1 MEKGISYLNRTFDDY
16 KNALKDFSRKYYPDM
31 ATDYSDASIGSWLI
45 DINADVADNLSYHI
59 DRVYQ
64 ETNIDSAQEPNSV
77 MNIARNNGV
86 KVPGPKGAMAEVRF
100 TCQVPVDGDT
110 YAKEYLPII
119 KRGTM
124 VNSSSQIFEVMYDV
138 NFAEQYDEF
147 MRSDRTIEP
156 VLDANGN
163 VTKYNITKLAVVTA
177 GETRVYK
184 KAIKTTDIKPFM
196 EIVIPVEGVMN
207 VESIIMKDGDAL
219 TSYPTYGQ
227 FYSYDE
233 ILKDSDGEPCEGLVR
248 FFEVDSLAEQFRW
261 GESLNDNNCPV
272 IHAYGY
278 FVKQNGNDPG
288 TVYPT
293 CQVTRGEWKPVKHK
307 FITEYTDNGYLKVIF
322 GAGLKSAEYP
332 DINNMTDFSKFL
344 ITRTIRNNSL
354 GELPKAGTTIF
365 ILYRAGGGSAS
376 NVAQGA
382 ISSISKL
389 MTNFPMGAKASEA
402 TKAAVRNSITVV
414 NTTPSVSGKD
424 MPTVQEMKYLIK
436 YNKGAQN
443 RCVTVKDYIDRVLM
457 MPPKY
462 GTPFRV
468 GAAED
473 NNKILLY
480 LLGIDYQKKLD
491 SALPALLAENIQN
504 YLTEYRM
511 INDFV
516 EIKPGRIINLSV
528 EIEVHVDKNYN
539 MSDVVSLIINKT
551 QEYFDINK
559 RNMGDDLYV
568 GDLKKEISKIDG
580 VANLIDLRVYNET
593 CDGYSSTQTSQELY
607 VGGDCNRAQEEKV
620 PGRYRL
626 DLEASDGIIY
636 SDGDTMLEIKYPE
649 RDIRVYPKETK

>member
-31 ATDYSDASIGSWLI
+31 ATEYGDASVGSWLI

-64 ETNIDSAQEPNSV
+64 ETNIDSAQEPSSV

-100 TCQVPVDGDT
+100 TCQVPVAGDT

-124 VNSSSQIFEVMYDV
+124 VNSSSQMFEVMYDI
-138 NFAEQYDEF
+138 NFSEQYDEF

-163 VTKYNITKLAVVTA
+163 ITKYNITKLAVVTA
-177 GETRVYK
+177 GETRIFK
-184 KAIKTTDIKPFM
+184 KSIKSSDIRPFM
-196 EIVIPVEGVMN
+196 EIIIPVEGVMN
-207 VESIIMKDGDAL
+207 VESILMKDGDTL
-219 TSYPTYGQ
+219 TSYPSYGE
-227 FYSYDE
+227 FYSPKE
-233 ILKDSDGEPCEGLVR
+233 IVNEASEEKNCPGLIR
-248 FFEVDSLAEQFRW
+248 FFEVDSLAEQLRW
-261 GESLNDNNCPV
+261 GETLNEENCPV

-278 FVKQNGNDPG
+278 FNSSNN

-293 CQVTRGEWKPVKHK
+293 CQVTKGEWKPVTHK

-322 GAGLKSAEYP
+322 GAGVKSAQYP
-332 DINNMTDFSKFL
+332 NIDNMSSLSKHL

-354 GELPKAGTTIF
+354 GELPNPGTTIF
-365 ILYRAGGGSAS
+365 ILYRVGGGSAS

-389 MTNFPMGAKASEA
+389 LTNFPMGAKANEA
-402 TKAAVRNSITVV
+402 TKAAVRNSIRVI

-443 RCVTVKDYIDRVLM
+443 RCVTTKDYIDRVLM

-468 GAAED
+468 GCAED
-473 NNKILLY
+473 NNKIMLY
-480 LLGIDYQKKLD
+480 LLGIDYQQKLD
-491 SALPALLAENIQN
+491 AALPSLLTENIQN

-528 EIEVHVDKNYN
+528 EVDVHVDKNYN
-539 MSDVVSLIINKT
+539 MSDVVSLIIAKVRD
-551 QEYFDINK
+551 YFDINK

-593 CDGYSSTQTSQELY
+593 CDGYSSTQTNQELY
-607 VGGDCNRAQEEKV
+607 MAGDCNRQQEEKV
-620 PGRYRL
+620 PGRYRI

-636 SDGDTMLEIKYPE
+636 SDGDTMLEIKWPE
-649 RDIRVYPKETK
+649 KDIRVFPKEAK

>member
-1 MEKGISYLNRTFDDY
+1 
-16 KNALKDFSRKYYPDM
+16 
-31 ATDYSDASIGSWLI
+31 
-45 DINADVADNLSYHI
+45 
-59 DRVYQ
+59 
-64 ETNIDSAQEPNSV
+64 
-77 MNIARNNGV
+77 
-86 KVPGPKGAMAEVRF
+86 
-100 TCQVPVDGDT
+100 
-110 YAKEYLPII
+110 
-119 KRGTM
+119 
-124 VNSSSQIFEVMYDV
+124 
-138 NFAEQYDEF
+138 

-163 VTKYNITKLAVVTA
+163 ITKYNISKLAVVTA
-177 GETRVYK
+177 GETRIFK
-184 KAIKTTDIKPFM
+184 KAIKSSDIRPFM
-196 EIVIPVEGVMN
+196 EIIIPVEGVMN
-207 VESIIMKDGDAL
+207 VESVLMKDGDTL
-219 TSYPTYGQ
+219 TSYPSYGE

-233 ILKDSDGEPCEGLVR
+233 IVHKECPSELVR
-248 FFEVDSLAEQFRW
+248 FFEVDSLAEQLRW
-261 GESLNDNNCPV
+261 GETLNGNNCPI

-278 FVKQNGNDPG
+278 FNSNDK

-293 CQVTRGEWKPVKHK
+293 CQVTKGEWKPVSHK

-322 GAGLKSAEYP
+322 GAGVKSAQYP
-332 DINNMTDFSKFL
+332 QIDDMSPLSKHL

-354 GELPKAGTTIF
+354 GELPNPGTTIF

-389 MTNFPMGAKASEA
+389 LTNFPMGAKASEA
-402 TKAAVRNSITVV
+402 TKSAVRNSINVV

-424 MPTVQEMKYLIK
+424 MPTIQEMKYLIK

-443 RCVTVKDYIDRVLM
+443 RCVTTKDYIDRVLM

-468 GAAED
+468 GCAED
-473 NNKILLY
+473 NNKIMLY

-491 SALPALLAENIQN
+491 AALPSLLVENIQN

-528 EIEVHVDKNYN
+528 EVDVHVDKNYN
-539 MSDVVSLIINKT
+539 MSDVVSLIIGKVRD
-551 QEYFDINK
+551 YFDINK
-559 RNMGDDLYV
+559 RNMGDDLYT
-568 GDLKKEISKIDG
+568 GDLKKEISKLDG

-593 CDGYSSTQTSQELY
+593 SDGYSSTQTNQELY
-607 VGGDCNRAQEEKV
+607 VAGDCNRQQDEKV
-620 PGRYRL
+620 PGRYRI

-636 SDGDTMLEIKYPE
+636 SDGDTMLEIKHAE
-649 RDIRVYPKETK
+649 KDIRVFPKIAK

>member
-16 KNALKDFSRKYYPDM
+16 RNALKDFSRKYYPDM
-31 ATDYSDASIGSWLI
+31 ATDYSDASVGSWLI

-64 ETNIDSAQEPNSV
+64 ETNIDSAQEPTSV

-100 TCQVPVDGDT
+100 TCQVPVDGQS
-110 YAKEYLPII
+110 YAKQYLPII

-124 VNSSSQIFEVMYDV
+124 VNSSSQAFEVMYDV
-138 NFAEQYDEF
+138 NFSEQYDEF

-163 VTKYNITKLAVVTA
+163 ITKYNISKLAVVTA
-177 GETRVYK
+177 GESRVYK
-184 KAIKTTDIKPFM
+184 KAIKSTDIKPFM
-196 EIVIPVEGVMN
+196 EIVIPVEGVRN
-207 VESIIMKDGDAL
+207 VESVIMKDGDAL
-219 TSYPTYGQ
+219 TSYPSYGE
-227 FYSYDE
+227 FYSPSEEVHHGDE
-233 ILKDSDGEPCEGLVR
+233 VCPGLVR
-248 FFEVDSLAEQFRW
+248 FFEVNNLAEQFRW
-261 GESLNDNNCPV
+261 GETLNLNNCPE

-278 FVKQNGNDPG
+278 FNSSTN

-293 CQVTRGEWKPVKHK
+293 CQVTRGEWKPVRHK

-322 GAGLKSAEYP
+322 GAG
-332 DINNMTDFSKFL
+332 MDFSETSDIEGMSSLSKYL

-354 GELPKAGTTIF
+354 GLLPNPGTTIF
-365 ILYRAGGGSAS
+365 ILYRSGGGSAS

-382 ISSISKL
+382 ISTISRL
-389 MTNFPMGAKASEA
+389 LADFPLGADSSEA
-402 TKAAVRNSITVV
+402 TKSAVKNSLKVV

-424 MPTVQEMKYLIK
+424 MPTVQEMKYIIK
-436 YNKGAQN
+436 YDKGAQD
-443 RCVTVKDYIDRVLM
+443 RCVTTKDYIDRVLM

-468 GAAED
+468 GCSED
-473 NNKILLY
+473 NNKIMLY
-480 LLGIDYQKKLD
+480 LLGIDYRKKLD
-491 SALPALLAENIQN
+491 CALPSLLAENIQN
-504 YLTEYRM
+504 YLSEYRM

-516 EIKPGRIINLSV
+516 EIKPGRIINLSI
-528 EIEVHVDKNYN
+528 EIDVHIDKNYN
-539 MSDVVSLIINKT
+539 MNDVVSLIISKT
-551 QEYFDINK
+551 QDYFDINK

-568 GDLKKEISKIDG
+568 GDLKKEISKLDG

-593 CDGYSSTQTSQELY
+593 CAGYSSTQTSQELY
-607 VGGDCNRAQEEKV
+607 ESSDCNRPQEEKV
-620 PGRYRL
+620 PGRFRI

-649 RDIRVYPKETK
+649 KDIRVFPKFTV

>member
-1 MEKGISYLNRTFDDY
+1 MEKGISYLNRNFDDY
-16 KNALKDFSRKYYPDM
+16 RNALKDYSRKYYPDM
-31 ATDYSDASIGSWLI
+31 ATDYSDASVGSWLI

-64 ETNIDSAQEPNSV
+64 ETNIDSAQEPSSV

-100 TCQVPVDGDT
+100 TCQVPVNGDT
-110 YAKEYLPII
+110 YAKEYLPVI

-124 VNSSSQIFEVMYDV
+124 VNSSRQIFEVMYDV
-138 NFAEQYDEF
+138 NFSEQYDEF

-163 VTKYNITKLAVVTA
+163 ITKYNISKLAIVTA

-184 KAIKTTDIKPFM
+184 KAIKSTDVKPFM
-196 EIVIPVEGVMN
+196 EIVLPIEGVMN
-207 VESIIMKDGDAL
+207 IESILMKDGDAL
-219 TSYPTYGQ
+219 TTYPSYGE
-227 FYSYDE
+227 FYSYNEVVSEGSEDE
-233 ILKDSDGEPCEGLVR
+233 NSCPGLIR
-248 FFEVDSLAEQFRW
+248 FFEVESLAEQFRW
-261 GESLNDNNCPV
+261 GESLKDNRPIV
-272 IHAYGY
+272 HAYGY
-278 FVKQNGNDPG
+278 YNSKDDKI
-288 TVYPT
+288 YPT

-322 GAGLKSAEYP
+322 GAGTKSPEYP
-332 DINNMTDFSKFL
+332 EIEEMSPLSKYL

-354 GELPKAGTTIF
+354 GEMPKPGTTLF
-365 ILYRAGGGSAS
+365 ILYRSGGGSAS

-382 ISSISKL
+382 ISSISRL
-389 MTNFPMGAKASEA
+389 LTTFPLGSQSSEA
-402 TKAAVRNSITVV
+402 TKAAVRNSIKVV

-443 RCVTVKDYIDRVLM
+443 RCVTTKDYIDRVLN

-468 GAAED
+468 GCAED
-473 NNKILLY
+473 NNKIMLY

-491 SALPALLAENIQN
+491 AALPSLLAENIQN

-528 EIEVHVDKNYN
+528 EVEVHVDKNYN
-539 MSDVVSLIINKT
+539 MSDVVSLIINKV
-551 QEYFDINK
+551 QDYFDITK

-568 GDLKKEISKIDG
+568 GDLKKEISKLDG

-593 CDGYSSTQTSQELY
+593 CAGYSSTQTSQELY
-607 VGGDCNRAQEEKV
+607 SAGDCDRAQEEIV
-620 PGRYRL
+620 PGRFRI

-649 RDIRVYPKETK
+649 RDIRVFPKEAK

>member
-31 ATDYSDASIGSWLI
+31 ATEYGDASIGSWLI

-64 ETNIDSAQEPNSV
+64 ETNIDSAQEPSSV

-110 YAKEYLPII
+110 YAKEYLPVI

-124 VNSSSQIFEVMYDV
+124 VNSSSQMFEVMYDV
-138 NFAEQYDEF
+138 NFSEQYDEF

-163 VTKYNITKLAVVTA
+163 ITKYNISKLAVVTA
-177 GETRVYK
+177 GETRIFK
-184 KAIKTTDIKPFM
+184 KAIKSSDIRPFM
-196 EIVIPVEGVMN
+196 EIIIPVEGVMN
-207 VESIIMKDGDAL
+207 VESVLMKDGDTL
-219 TSYPTYGQ
+219 TSYPSYGE

-233 ILKDSDGEPCEGLVR
+233 IVHKECPSELVR
-248 FFEVDSLAEQFRW
+248 FFEVDSLAEQLRW
-261 GESLNDNNCPV
+261 GETLNDNNCPI

-278 FVKQNGNDPG
+278 FNSNDK

-293 CQVTRGEWKPVKHK
+293 CQVTKGEWKPVSHK

-322 GAGLKSAEYP
+322 GAGVKSAQYP
-332 DINNMTDFSKFL
+332 QIDDMSSLSKHL

-354 GELPKAGTTIF
+354 GELPNPGTTIF

-389 MTNFPMGAKASEA
+389 LTNFPMGAKASEA
-402 TKAAVRNSITVV
+402 TKSAVRNSINVV

-424 MPTVQEMKYLIK
+424 MPTIQEMKYLIK

-443 RCVTVKDYIDRVLM
+443 RCVTTKDYIDRVLM

-468 GAAED
+468 GCAED
-473 NNKILLY
+473 NNKIMLY

-491 SALPALLAENIQN
+491 AALPSLLVENIQN

-528 EIEVHVDKNYN
+528 EVDVHVDKNYN
-539 MSDVVSLIINKT
+539 MSDVVSLIIGKVRD
-551 QEYFDINK
+551 YFDINK
-559 RNMGDDLYV
+559 RNMGDDLYT
-568 GDLKKEISKIDG
+568 GDLKKEISKLDG

-593 CDGYSSTQTSQELY
+593 SDGYSSTQTNQELY
-607 VGGDCNRAQEEKV
+607 IAGDCNRQQDEKV
-620 PGRYRL
+620 PGRYRI

-649 RDIRVYPKETK
+649 KDIRVFPKEAK

>member
-16 KNALKDFSRKYYPDM
+16 KKALKDFSRKYYPDM
-31 ATDYSDASIGSWLI
+31 ATDYSDASVGSWLI

-86 KVPGPKGAMAEVRF
+86 KIPGPKGAMAEVRF
-100 TCQVPVDGDT
+100 TCQVPVEGDT
-110 YAKEYLPII
+110 YAKGYLPVI

-124 VNSSSQIFEVMYDV
+124 VNSSSQVFEVMYDV
-138 NFAEQYDEF
+138 NFAEQYDDF
-147 MRSDRTIEP
+147 LRSDRTIEP
-156 VLDANGN
+156 VLDSNGN
-163 VTKYNITKLAVVTA
+163 ITKYNISKLAVVTA

-184 KAIKTTDIKPFM
+184 KVIKANDIKPFM

-207 VESIIMKDGDAL
+207 VESILMKDGDAL
-219 TSYPTYGQ
+219 TTYPSYGE
-227 FYSYDE
+227 FYSYE
-233 ILKDSDGEPCEGLVR
+233 EQVTKDTEECKGLVR
-248 FFEVDSLAEQFRW
+248 FFEVDSLAQQFRW
-261 GESLNDNNCPV
+261 GESLNENNCPI
-272 IHAYGY
+272 IHTYGY
-278 FVKQNGNDPG
+278 YNAYENK
-288 TVYPT
+288 TYPT
-293 CQVTRGEWKPVKHK
+293 CQVTRGEWKPVVHK
-307 FITEYTDNGYLKVIF
+307 FITEFTDNGYLKVIF
-322 GAGLKSAEYP
+322 GAGLNGAEYP
-332 DINNMTDFSKFL
+332 DITDMTSFSKFL

-354 GELPKAGTTIF
+354 GEMPKAGTTLF
-365 ILYRAGGGSAS
+365 ILYRVGGGSAS

-382 ISSISKL
+382 ISSISRL
-389 MTNFPMGAKASEA
+389 LADFPLGAQENATEA
-402 TKAAVRNSITVV
+402 TKSAVRSSISVV

-424 MPTVQEMKYLIK
+424 MPTVQEMKYMVK
-436 YNKGAQN
+436 YNKGAQE
-443 RCVTVKDYIDRVLM
+443 RCVTTKDYIDRVLM

-473 NNKILLY
+473 NNKMMLY

-491 SALPALLAENIQN
+491 AALPSLLAENIQN

-528 EIEVHVDKNYN
+528 EVEVHVDKNYN
-539 MSDVVSLIINKT
+539 MSDVVSLIINKVT
-551 QEYFDINK
+551 DYFDINK

-593 CDGYSSTQTSQELY
+593 GAGYSSTQTSQEIY
-607 VGGDCNRAQEEKV
+607 TGSDCDKGEEARV

-649 RDIRVYPKETK
+649 KDIRVYPKETK

>member
-31 ATDYSDASIGSWLI
+31 ATEYGDASIGSWLI

-64 ETNIDSAQEPNSV
+64 ETNIDSAQEPSSV

-110 YAKEYLPII
+110 YAKEYLPVI

-124 VNSSSQIFEVMYDV
+124 VNSSSQMFEVMYDV
-138 NFAEQYDEF
+138 NFSEQYDEF

-163 VTKYNITKLAVVTA
+163 ITKYNISKLAVVTA
-177 GETRVYK
+177 GETRIFK
-184 KAIKTTDIKPFM
+184 KAIKSSDIRPFM

-207 VESIIMKDGDAL
+207 VESVLMKDGDTL
-219 TSYPTYGQ
+219 TSYPSYGE

-233 ILKDSDGEPCEGLVR
+233 IVHKECPSELVR
-248 FFEVDSLAEQFRW
+248 FFEVDSLAEQLRW
-261 GESLNDNNCPV
+261 GETLNENNCPI

-278 FVKQNGNDPG
+278 FNSNNN

-293 CQVTRGEWKPVKHK
+293 CQVTKGEWKPVSHK

-322 GAGLKSAEYP
+322 GAGVKSAQYP
-332 DINNMTDFSKFL
+332 QIDAMSSLSKHL

-354 GELPKAGTTIF
+354 GELPNPGTTIF

-389 MTNFPMGAKASEA
+389 LTNFPMGAKASEA
-402 TKAAVRNSITVV
+402 TKSAVRNSINVV

-424 MPTVQEMKYLIK
+424 MPTIQEMKYLIK

-443 RCVTVKDYIDRVLM
+443 RCVTTKDYIDRVLM

-468 GAAED
+468 GCAED
-473 NNKILLY
+473 NNKIMLY

-491 SALPALLAENIQN
+491 AALPSLLVENIQN

-528 EIEVHVDKNYN
+528 EVDVHVDKNYN
-539 MSDVVSLIINKT
+539 MSDIVSLIIGKVRD
-551 QEYFDINK
+551 YFDINK
-559 RNMGDDLYV
+559 RNMGDDLYT
-568 GDLKKEISKIDG
+568 GDLKKEISKLDG

-593 CDGYSSTQTSQELY
+593 SDGYSSTQTNQELY
-607 VGGDCNRAQEEKV
+607 IAGDCNRQQDEKV
-620 PGRYRL
+620 PGRYRI

-649 RDIRVYPKETK
+649 KDIRVFPKEAK

>member
-1 MEKGISYLNRTFDDY
+1 MSENRISYLNRNFDDY
-16 KNALKDFSRKYYPDM
+16 REALKDYSRKYYPDM
-31 ATDYSDASIGSWLI
+31 ATDYSDASVGSWLI

-64 ETNIDSAQEPNSV
+64 ETNIDSAQEPSSV

-100 TCQVPVDGDT
+100 TCQVPVSNDT
-110 YAKEYLPII
+110 YAKEFLPII

-124 VNSSSQIFEVMYDV
+124 VNSSSQVFEVMYDV
-138 NFAEQYDEF
+138 NFAEQYDAF

-156 VLDANGN
+156 VLDSNGN
-163 VTKYNITKLAVVTA
+163 ITKYKISKLAVVTA

-184 KAIKTTDIKPFM
+184 KAIQTSDIKPFM
-196 EIVIPVEGVMN
+196 EIIIPIEGVMN
-207 VESIIMKDGDAL
+207 VESILMKDGDAL
-219 TSYPTYGQ
+219 TSYPSYGE
-227 FYSYDE
+227 FYSYNE
-233 ILKDSDGEPCEGLVR
+233 NVCPGLVR
-248 FFEVDSLAEQFRW
+248 FYEVDSLAEQFRW
-261 GESLNDNNCPV
+261 GETLNENNCPV
-272 IHAYGY
+272 IHSYGY
-278 FVKQNGNDPG
+278 YNSSENKI
-288 TVYPT
+288 YPT
-293 CQVTRGEWKPVKHK
+293 CEVTRGEWKPVKHK

-322 GAGLKSAEYP
+322 GAGVNNAQYP
-332 DINNMTDFSKFL
+332 DINNMTDFSKYL
-344 ITRTIRNNSL
+344 ITSTIRNNSL
-354 GELPKAGTTIF
+354 GVLPNPGTTIF
-365 ILYRAGGGSAS
+365 ILYRVGGGSAS

-382 ISSISKL
+382 ISSISRL
-389 MTNFPMGAKASEA
+389 LANFPLGANASEA
-402 TKAAVRNSITVV
+402 TKTAVKNSISVV

-424 MPTVQEMKYLIK
+424 MPTVQEMKYMIK

-443 RCVTVKDYIDRVLM
+443 RCITTKDYIDRVLM

-468 GAAED
+468 GCAED
-473 NNKILLY
+473 NNKIMLY
-480 LLGIDYQKKLD
+480 LLGIDYRKKLD
-491 SALPALLAENIQN
+491 AALPSLLAENIQN

-528 EIEVHVDKNYN
+528 EVDAHIDKNYN
-539 MSDVVSLIINKT
+539 MSDVVSTIINKI

-559 RNMGDDLYV
+559 RNMGDDIFV

-593 CDGYSSTQTSQELY
+593 GAGYSSTQTNQELY
-607 VGGDCNRAQEEKV
+607 YGGDCNRPQEEIV
-620 PGRYRL
+620 PGRDRL
-626 DLEASDGIIY
+626 DLDATDGIIY

-649 RDIRVYPKETK
+649 KDIRVNPKSI

>member
-31 ATDYSDASIGSWLI
+31 ATEYGDASIGSWLI

-64 ETNIDSAQEPNSV
+64 ETNIDSAQEPSSV

-110 YAKEYLPII
+110 YAKEYLPVI

-124 VNSSSQIFEVMYDV
+124 VNSSSQMFEVMYDV
-138 NFAEQYDEF
+138 NFSEQYDEF

-163 VTKYNITKLAVVTA
+163 ITKYNISKLAVVTA
-177 GETRVYK
+177 GETRIFK
-184 KAIKTTDIKPFM
+184 KAIKSSDIRPFM
-196 EIVIPVEGVMN
+196 EIIIPVEGVMN
-207 VESIIMKDGDAL
+207 VESVLMKDGDTL
-219 TSYPTYGQ
+219 TSYPSYGE

-233 ILKDSDGEPCEGLVR
+233 IVHKECPSELVR
-248 FFEVDSLAEQFRW
+248 FFEVDSLAEQLRW
-261 GESLNDNNCPV
+261 GETLNDNNCPI

-278 FVKQNGNDPG
+278 FNSNDKK
-288 TVYPT
+288 VYPT
-293 CQVTRGEWKPVKHK
+293 CQVTKGEWKPVSHK

-322 GAGLKSAEYP
+322 GAGVKSAQYP
-332 DINNMTDFSKFL
+332 QIDDMSPLSKHL

-354 GELPKAGTTIF
+354 GELPNPGTTIF

-389 MTNFPMGAKASEA
+389 LTNFPMGAKASEA
-402 TKAAVRNSITVV
+402 TKSAVRNSINVV

-424 MPTVQEMKYLIK
+424 MPTIQEMKYLIK

-443 RCVTVKDYIDRVLM
+443 RCVTTKDYIDRVLM

-468 GAAED
+468 GCAED
-473 NNKILLY
+473 NNKIMLY

-491 SALPALLAENIQN
+491 AALPSLLVENIQN

-528 EIEVHVDKNYN
+528 EVDVHVDKNYN
-539 MSDVVSLIINKT
+539 MSDVVSLIIGKVRD
-551 QEYFDINK
+551 YFDINK
-559 RNMGDDLYV
+559 RNMGDDLYT
-568 GDLKKEISKIDG
+568 GDLKKEISKLDG

-593 CDGYSSTQTSQELY
+593 SDGYSSTQTNQELY
-607 VGGDCNRAQEEKV
+607 IAGDCNRQQDEKV
-620 PGRYRL
+620 PGRYRI

-649 RDIRVYPKETK
+649 KDIRVFPKEAK

>member
-31 ATDYSDASIGSWLI
+31 ATEYGDASIGSWLI

-64 ETNIDSAQEPNSV
+64 ETNIDSAQEPSSV

-110 YAKEYLPII
+110 YAKEYLPVI

-124 VNSSSQIFEVMYDV
+124 VNSSSQMFEVMYDV
-138 NFAEQYDEF
+138 NFSEQYDEF

-163 VTKYNITKLAVVTA
+163 ITKYNISKLAVVTA
-177 GETRVYK
+177 GETRIFK
-184 KAIKTTDIKPFM
+184 KAIKSSDIRPFM
-196 EIVIPVEGVMN
+196 EIIIPVEGVMN
-207 VESIIMKDGDAL
+207 VESVLMKDGDTL
-219 TSYPTYGQ
+219 TSYPSYGE

-233 ILKDSDGEPCEGLVR
+233 IVHKECPSELVR
-248 FFEVDSLAEQFRW
+248 FFEVDSLAEQLRW
-261 GESLNDNNCPV
+261 GETLNENNCPI

-278 FVKQNGNDPG
+278 FNSNNN

-293 CQVTRGEWKPVKHK
+293 CQVTKGEWKPVSHK

-322 GAGLKSAEYP
+322 GAGVKSAQYP
-332 DINNMTDFSKFL
+332 QIDDMSSLSKHL

-354 GELPKAGTTIF
+354 GELPNPGTTIF

-389 MTNFPMGAKASEA
+389 LTNFPMGAKASEA
-402 TKAAVRNSITVV
+402 TKSAVRNSINVV

-424 MPTVQEMKYLIK
+424 MPTIQEMKYLIK

-443 RCVTVKDYIDRVLM
+443 RCVTTKDYIDRVLM

-468 GAAED
+468 GCAED
-473 NNKILLY
+473 NNKIMLY

-491 SALPALLAENIQN
+491 AALPSLLVENIQN

-528 EIEVHVDKNYN
+528 EVDVHVDKNYN
-539 MSDVVSLIINKT
+539 MSDVVSLIIGKVRD
-551 QEYFDINK
+551 YFDINK
-559 RNMGDDLYV
+559 RNMGDDLYT
-568 GDLKKEISKIDG
+568 GDLKKEISKLDG

-593 CDGYSSTQTSQELY
+593 SDGYSSTQTNQELY
-607 VGGDCNRAQEEKV
+607 IAGDCNRQQDEKV
-620 PGRYRL
+620 PGRYRI

-649 RDIRVYPKETK
+649 KDIRVFPKEAK

>member
-16 KNALKDFSRKYYPDM
+16 KSALKDFSRKYYPDM
-31 ATDYSDASIGSWLI
+31 ATDYSDASVGSWLI

-64 ETNIDSAQEPNSV
+64 ETNIDSAQEPSSV

-100 TCQVPVDGDT
+100 TCQVPTDGDT
-110 YAKEYLPII
+110 YAKEYLPVI

-124 VNSSSQIFEVMYDV
+124 VNSSSQVFEVMYDV

-156 VLDANGN
+156 VMDANGN
-163 VTKYNITKLAVVTA
+163 ITRYNITKLAVVTA

-184 KAIKTTDIKPFM
+184 KAIKSSDVKPFM

-207 VESIIMKDGDAL
+207 VESILMKDGDAL
-219 TSYPTYGQ
+219 TSYPSYGE
-227 FYSYDE
+227 FYSYSE
-233 ILKDSDGEPCEGLVR
+233 NVCPGLVR

-261 GESLNDNNCPV
+261 GETLNDNNCPV

-278 FVKQNGNDPG
+278 YNSANN

-293 CQVTRGEWKPVKHK
+293 CQVTRGEWKPVRCK
-307 FITEYTDNGYLKVIF
+307 FITEYTDNGYIKVIF
-322 GAGLKSAEYP
+322 GGGLSSAADYADVDEMSP
-332 DINNMTDFSKFL
+332 LSKYL

-354 GELPKAGTTIF
+354 GELPNPGTTIF
-365 ILYRAGGGSAS
+365 ILYRVGGGSAS

-382 ISSISKL
+382 ISSISRL
-389 MTNFPMGAKASEA
+389 ITNFPMGAKSSEA
-402 TKAAVRNSITVV
+402 TKSAVRNSITVV

-443 RCVTVKDYIDRVLM
+443 RCVTTKDYIDRVLM

-468 GAAED
+468 GCAED
-473 NNKILLY
+473 NNKIMLY

-491 SALPALLAENIQN
+491 SALPSLLAENIQN

-528 EIEVHVDKNYN
+528 EVDVHIDKNYN
-539 MSDVVSLIINKT
+539 MSDVVSLIINKV
-551 QEYFDINK
+551 QDYFDISK

-568 GDLKKEISKIDG
+568 GDLKKEISKLDG

-593 CDGYSSTQTSQELY
+593 CDGYSSTQTNQELY
-607 VGGDCNRAQEEKV
+607 VSGDCTRAQEESV
-620 PGRYRL
+620 PGRYRI

-636 SDGDTMLEIKYPE
+636 SDGDTMLEVKWPE
-649 RDIRVYPKETK
+649 RDVRVFPKEAK

>member
-16 KNALKDFSRKYYPDM
+16 KNALKDFSKKYYPDM

-64 ETNIDSAQEPNSV
+64 ETNINSAQEPSSV

-100 TCQVPVDGDT
+100 TCQVPVSDGT
-110 YAKEYLPII
+110 YAKEYLPVI

-124 VNSSSQIFEVMYDV
+124 VNSSSQVFEVMYDV

-156 VLDANGN
+156 VMDANGN
-163 VTKYNITKLAVVTA
+163 ITKYNITKLAVVTA

-184 KAIKTTDIKPFM
+184 KAIKTSDIKPFM

-207 VESIIMKDGDAL
+207 VESVLMKDGDAL
-219 TSYPTYGQ
+219 TSYPSYGE
-227 FYSYDE
+227 FYSYSEDV
-233 ILKDSDGEPCEGLVR
+233 CEGLVR

-261 GESLNDNNCPV
+261 GETLNDNNCPE

-278 FVKQNGNDPG
+278 YNSSNN

-293 CQVTRGEWKPVKHK
+293 CQVTRGEWKPIRRK

-322 GAGLKSAEYP
+322 GGGLSSASDYAEVDEMSP
-332 DINNMTDFSKFL
+332 LSKYL

-354 GELPKAGTTIF
+354 GELPNPGTTIF

-382 ISSISKL
+382 ISSISRL
-389 MTNFPMGAKASEA
+389 MTNFPMGAKSSEA
-402 TKAAVRNSITVV
+402 TKSAVRNSITVV

-443 RCVTVKDYIDRVLM
+443 RCVTTKDYIDRVLM

-468 GAAED
+468 GCAED
-473 NNKILLY
+473 NNKIMLY

-491 SALPALLAENIQN
+491 AALPSLLAENIQN

-539 MSDVVSLIINKT
+539 MSDVVSLIINKV
-551 QEYFDINK
+551 QDYFDISK

-568 GDLKKEISKIDG
+568 GDLKKEISKLDG

-593 CDGYSSTQTSQELY
+593 CDGYSSTQTNQELY
-607 VGGDCNRAQEEKV
+607 ISGDCTRAQEEIV
-620 PGRYRL
+620 PGRYRI

-636 SDGDTMLEIKYPE
+636 SDGDTMLEIRYPE
-649 RDIRVYPKETK
+649 RDIRCFPKIAK

>member
-16 KNALKDFSRKYYPDM
+16 KNALKDYSRKYYPDM
-31 ATDYSDASIGSWLI
+31 ATEYSDASIGSWLI

-86 KVPGPKGAMAEVRF
+86 KIPGPKGAMAEVRF
-100 TCQVPVDGDT
+100 TCQVPVANDT
-110 YAKEYLPII
+110 YAKEYLPVI

-124 VNSSSQIFEVMYDV
+124 VNSSTQIFEVMYDV
-138 NFAEQYDEF
+138 NFAEQYDSF

-163 VTKYNITKLAVVTA
+163 VTKYNISKLAIVTA
-177 GETRVYK
+177 GESRVFK
-184 KAIKTTDIKPFM
+184 KAIKTSDLKPFM

-219 TSYPTYGQ
+219 TSYPSYGE
-227 FYSYDE
+227 FYSYEEQVTHGDE
-233 ILKDSDGEPCEGLVR
+233 ICEGMIR
-248 FFEVDSLAEQFRW
+248 FFEVESLAQQFRW
-261 GESLNDNNCPV
+261 GETLNKHNCPEV
-272 IHAYGY
+272 HTYGY
-278 FVKQNGNDPG
+278 YNSSENV
-288 TVYPT
+288 TYPT

-322 GAGLKSAEYP
+322 GPGLRSVEYP
-332 DINNMTDFSKFL
+332 DITDMDEFSKYI
-344 ITRTIRNNSL
+344 ITKTIRNDSL
-354 GELPKAGTTIF
+354 GEMPKAGTTIF
-365 ILYRAGGGSAS
+365 ILYRSGGGSAS

-382 ISSISKL
+382 ISSISRL
-389 MTNFPMGAKASEA
+389 MTDFPLGHDANEA
-402 TKAAVRNSITVV
+402 TKSAVRSSITVV

-424 MPTVQEMKYLIK
+424 MPTVQEMKYMVK

-443 RCVTVKDYIDRVLM
+443 RCVVVKDYIDRVLM

-468 GAAED
+468 GCAEE
-473 NNKILLY
+473 NNKIMLY
-480 LLGIDYQKKLD
+480 LLGIDYRKKLD
-491 SALPALLAENIQN
+491 AALPSLLAENIQN

-528 EIEVHVDKNYN
+528 EVEVHVDKNYN
-539 MSDVVSLIINKT
+539 LSDVVSLIITKT
-551 QEYFDINK
+551 RDYFDINK

-580 VANLIDLRVYNET
+580 VANLIELRVYNET
-593 CDGYSSTQTSQELY
+593 GSGYSSTPTNQELFY
-607 VGGDCNRAQEEKV
+607 GSDCNRVQEEKV
-620 PGRYRL
+620 PGRDRI

-649 RDIRVYPKETK
+649 KDIRVMPKYI

>member
-1 MEKGISYLNRTFDDY
+1 MSEKKISYLNRTFEDY
-16 KNALKDFSRKYYPDM
+16 REALKNISKKYYPDM
-31 ATDYSDASIGSWLI
+31 ATEYSDASVGSWLI

-64 ETNIDSAQEPNSV
+64 ETNIDSAQEPSSV
-77 MNIARNNGV
+77 FNIARNNGV

-100 TCQVPVDGDT
+100 TCQVPVDKNS
-110 YAKEYLPII
+110 YAKEFLPVI

-138 NFAEQYDEF
+138 NFAEQYDDF

-163 VTKYNITKLAVVTA
+163 ITKYNITKLAIVTA
-177 GETRVYK
+177 GETKVYK
-184 KAIKTTDIKPFM
+184 KSIKSSDVKPFM

-219 TSYPTYGQ
+219 TSYPSYGE
-227 FYSYDE
+227 FYSPSEE
-233 ILKDSDGEPCEGLVR
+233 IKHGGDVCGGMVR

-261 GESLNDNNCPV
+261 GETLNDMNCPE

-278 FVKQNGNDPG
+278 YNTNDN

-293 CQVTRGEWKPVKHK
+293 CQVTRGEWKPVQHK
-307 FITEYTDNGYLKVIF
+307 YMTEYTDNGYLKVIF
-322 GAGLKSAEYP
+322 GAGLNPTQYV
-332 DINNMTDFSKFL
+332 DISGMTPLSKYL
-344 ITRTIRNNSL
+344 ITKTIRNNSL
-354 GELPKAGTTIF
+354 GEMPKAGTTIF
-365 ILYRAGGGSAS
+365 ILYRSGGGSAS

-382 ISSISKL
+382 ISSISRL
-389 MTNFPMGAKASEA
+389 MTNFPMGANASEA
-402 TKAAVRNSITVV
+402 TKAAVRSSITVI

-436 YNKGAQN
+436 YNKGSQN
-443 RCVTVKDYIDRVLM
+443 RCVTTKDYIDRVLM

-468 GAAED
+468 GCAED
-473 NNKILLY
+473 NNKIMLY
-480 LLGIDYQKKLD
+480 LLGIDYQNKLD
-491 SALPALLAENIQN
+491 AALPSLLVENIQN

-511 INDFV
+511 INDYV

-528 EIEVHVDKNYN
+528 EVDVHIDKNYN
-539 MSDVVSLIINKT
+539 MSDVVSLIINKV
-551 QEYFDINK
+551 QDYFDINK
-559 RNMGDDLYV
+559 RNMGDDLYI

-580 VANLIDLRVYNET
+580 VTNLIDLRVYNET
-593 CDGYSSTQTSQELY
+593 CDGYSSTQTNQELY
-607 VGGDCNRAQEEKV
+607 TDSDCNREQEEIV
-620 PGRYRL
+620 PGRHRI
-626 DLEASDGIIY
+626 DLAASDGIIY
-636 SDGDTMLEIKYPE
+636 SDGDTMLEVKYE
-649 RDIRVYPKETK
+649 KDIRVFPKSI

>member
-16 KNALKDFSRKYYPDM
+16 REALKDFSKKYYPDM
-31 ATDYSDASIGSWLI
+31 ATEYSDASVGSWLI
-45 DINADVADNLSYHI
+45 DLNADVADNLSYHI

-64 ETNIDSAQEPNSV
+64 ETNINSAQEPGSV

-100 TCQVPVDGDT
+100 TCQVPVDNDT
-110 YAKEYLPII
+110 YAKEYLPVI

-124 VNSSSQIFEVMYDV
+124 VNSSSQMFEVMYDV

-177 GETRVYK
+177 GETRVFK
-184 KAIKTTDIKPFM
+184 KSIKSSDIKPFM
-196 EIVIPVEGVMN
+196 EIIIPVEGVMN
-207 VESIIMKDGDAL
+207 VESILMKDGDAL
-219 TSYPTYGQ
+219 TSYPSYGE
-227 FYSYDE
+227 FYSYKEDVCPE
-233 ILKDSDGEPCEGLVR
+233 KGNLTR

-261 GESLNDNNCPV
+261 GETLNDENCPV

-278 FVKQNGNDPG
+278 YNSKTNE
-288 TVYPT
+288 VYPT
-293 CQVTRGEWKPVKHK
+293 CQVTKGEWKPVKHK

-322 GAGLKSAEYP
+322 GAGLDPTQYP
-332 DINNMTDFSKFL
+332 EIDEMTPLSKFL
-344 ITRTIRNNSL
+344 ISRTIRNDSL

-365 ILYRAGGGSAS
+365 ILYRAGGGSSS

-389 MTNFPMGAKASEA
+389 LTNFSMGAQSSEA

-443 RCVTVKDYIDRVLM
+443 RCVTTKDYIDRVLM

-468 GAAED
+468 GCAED
-473 NNKILLY
+473 NNKIMLY
-480 LLGIDYQKKLD
+480 LLGIDHQMKLD
-491 SALPALLAENIQN
+491 SALPSLLAENIQN

-528 EIEVHVDKNYN
+528 EVEVHIDKNYN
-539 MSDVVSLIINKT
+539 ISDVVSSIISEVND
-551 QEYFDINK
+551 YFDISK

-593 CDGYSSTQTSQELY
+593 CDGYSSTQTNQELY
-607 VGGDCNRAQEEKV
+607 ISSDCSRAQEESV
-620 PGRYRL
+620 PGRYRI

-636 SDGDTMLEIKYPE
+636 SDGDTMLEVKYPSK
-649 RDIRVYPKETK
+649 DIRVFPKIAK

>member
-31 ATDYSDASIGSWLI
+31 ETEYGDASIGSWLI

-64 ETNIDSAQEPNSV
+64 ETNIDSAQEPSSV

-100 TCQVPVDGDT
+100 TCQVPVAGDT
-110 YAKEYLPII
+110 YAKEYLPVI

-124 VNSSSQIFEVMYDV
+124 VNSSSQMFEVMYDV
-138 NFAEQYDEF
+138 NFSEQYDEF

-163 VTKYNITKLAVVTA
+163 ITKYNITKLAVVTA
-177 GETRVYK
+177 GETRIFK
-184 KAIKTTDIKPFM
+184 KSIKSSDIRPFM
-196 EIVIPVEGVMN
+196 EIIIPVEGVMN
-207 VESIIMKDGDAL
+207 VESVLMKDGDAL
-219 TSYPTYGQ
+219 TSYPSYGE
-227 FYSYDE
+227 FYSPKE
-233 ILKDSDGEPCEGLVR
+233 IVNEASEEGNCPGLIR
-248 FFEVDSLAEQFRW
+248 FFEVDSLAEQLRW
-261 GESLNDNNCPV
+261 GETLNDNNCPV

-278 FVKQNGNDPG
+278 FNSSNN

-293 CQVTRGEWKPVKHK
+293 CQVTKGEWKPVSHK

-322 GAGLKSAEYP
+322 GAGVKSAQYP
-332 DINNMTDFSKFL
+332 PIDSMSSLSKHL

-354 GELPKAGTTIF
+354 GELPNPGTTIF

-389 MTNFPMGAKASEA
+389 LTNFPMGAMANEA
-402 TKAAVRNSITVV
+402 TKAAVRNSISVV

-443 RCVTVKDYIDRVLM
+443 RCVTTKDYIDRVLM

-468 GAAED
+468 GCAED
-473 NNKILLY
+473 NNKIMLY
-480 LLGIDYQKKLD
+480 LLGIDYQQKLD
-491 SALPALLAENIQN
+491 AALPSLLTENIQN

-528 EIEVHVDKNYN
+528 EVDVHVDKNYN
-539 MSDVVSLIINKT
+539 MSDVVSLIIGKVRD
-551 QEYFDINK
+551 YFDINK

-568 GDLKKEISKIDG
+568 GDLKKEISKLDG

-593 CDGYSSTQTSQELY
+593 CDGYSSTQTNQELY
-607 VGGDCNRAQEEKV
+607 MASDCNRQQEEKV
-620 PGRYRL
+620 PGRYRI

-636 SDGDTMLEIKYPE
+636 SDGDTMLEIKWPE
-649 RDIRVYPKETK
+649 KDIRVFPKETK

>member
-16 KNALKDFSRKYYPDM
+16 RNALKDFSRKYYPDM
-31 ATDYSDASIGSWLI
+31 ATDYADASIGSWLI

-64 ETNIDSAQEPNSV
+64 ETNIDSAQEPNSIF
-77 MNIARNNGV
+77 NLARNNGV

-100 TCQVPVDGDT
+100 TCQVPVAGDT
-110 YAKEYLPII
+110 YSKEYLPVI

-124 VNSSSQIFEVMYDV
+124 VNSSSQAFEVMYDV
-138 NFAEQYDEF
+138 NFAEQYDDF
-147 MRSDRTIEP
+147 LRSDRTIEP
-156 VLDANGN
+156 VLDSNGN
-163 VTKYNITKLAVVTA
+163 ITKYNISKLAIVTA

-184 KAIKTTDIKPFM
+184 QTVKSSDIRPFM
-196 EIVIPVEGVMN
+196 EIVLPIEGVMN
-207 VESIIMKDGDAL
+207 IESILMKDGDAL
-219 TSYPTYGQ
+219 TSYPSYGE
-227 FYSYDE
+227 FYSYKEDVC
-233 ILKDSDGEPCEGLVR
+233 PGLVR
-248 FFEVDSLAEQFRW
+248 FYEVDSLAQQFRW
-261 GESLNDNNCPV
+261 GETLNDNNCPE

-278 FVKQNGNDPG
+278 YNSKDNV
-288 TVYPT
+288 VYPT
-293 CQVTRGEWKPVKHK
+293 CQVTRGEWKPLVHK
-307 FITEYTDNGYLKVIF
+307 FMTEYTDNGYMKITF
-322 GAGLKSAEYP
+322 GAGVTPEHNINPDSAMQSFSEY
-332 DINNMTDFSKFL
+332 M

-354 GELPKAGTTIF
+354 GVLPNPGTTLF
-365 ILYRAGGGSAS
+365 ILYRVGGGSAS

-389 MTNFPMGAKASEA
+389 LANFPLAHGNNSSEA
-402 TKAAVRNSITVV
+402 TKAAVKNSITVV

-424 MPTVQEMKYLIK
+424 MPTIQEMRYIIK
-436 YNKGAQN
+436 YNKAAQE
-443 RCVTVKDYIDRVLM
+443 RCVTTKDYIDRVLM

-468 GAAED
+468 GCAED
-473 NNKILLY
+473 NNKIMLY
-480 LLGIDYQKKLD
+480 LLGIDYRKKLD

-528 EIEVHVDKNYN
+528 EVDVHVDKNYN
-539 MSDVVSLIINKT
+539 TSDVVAQILNT
-551 QEYFDINK
+551 VQEYFDINK

-568 GDLKKEISKIDG
+568 GDLKKEVSKIDG

-593 CDGYSSTQTSQELY
+593 GAGYSPTMTNQEIAAA
-607 VGGDCNRAQEEKV
+607 GADCNKPAEESV
-620 PGRYRL
+620 PGRYKI

-636 SDGDTMLEIKYPE
+636 SDGDTMLEVKYPE
-649 RDIRVYPKETK
+649 KDIRVFPKVR

>member
-31 ATDYSDASIGSWLI
+31 ATEYGDASVGSWLI

-64 ETNIDSAQEPNSV
+64 ETNIDSAQEPSSV

-100 TCQVPVDGDT
+100 TCQVPVAGDT

-124 VNSSSQIFEVMYDV
+124 VNSSSQMFEVMYDI
-138 NFAEQYDEF
+138 NFSEQYDEF

-163 VTKYNITKLAVVTA
+163 ITKYNITKLAVVTA
-177 GETRVYK
+177 GETRIFK
-184 KAIKTTDIKPFM
+184 KSIKSSDIRPFM
-196 EIVIPVEGVMN
+196 EIIIPVEGVMN
-207 VESIIMKDGDAL
+207 VESILMKDGDTL
-219 TSYPTYGQ
+219 TSYPSYGE
-227 FYSYDE
+227 FYSPKE
-233 ILKDSDGEPCEGLVR
+233 IVNEASEEKNCPALIR
-248 FFEVDSLAEQFRW
+248 FFEVDSLAEQLRW
-261 GESLNDNNCPV
+261 GETLNDENCPV

-278 FVKQNGNDPG
+278 FNSSNN

-293 CQVTRGEWKPVKHK
+293 CQVTKGEWKPVNHK
-307 FITEYTDNGYLKVIF
+307 FITEYTDNGYMKVIF
-322 GAGLKSAEYP
+322 GAGVKSAQYP
-332 DINNMTDFSKFL
+332 NIDNMSSLSKHL

-354 GELPKAGTTIF
+354 GELPNPGTTIF
-365 ILYRAGGGSAS
+365 ILYRVGGGSAS

-389 MTNFPMGAKASEA
+389 LTNFPMGAKANEA
-402 TKAAVRNSITVV
+402 TKAAVRNSIRVI

-443 RCVTVKDYIDRVLM
+443 RCVTTKDYIDRVLM

-468 GAAED
+468 GCAED
-473 NNKILLY
+473 NNKIMLY
-480 LLGIDYQKKLD
+480 LLGIDYQQKLD
-491 SALPALLAENIQN
+491 AALPSLLTENIQN

-528 EIEVHVDKNYN
+528 EVDVHVDKNYN
-539 MSDVVSLIINKT
+539 MSDVVSLIIAKVRD
-551 QEYFDINK
+551 YFDINK

-593 CDGYSSTQTSQELY
+593 CDGYSSTQTNQELY
-607 VGGDCNRAQEEKV
+607 MAGDCNRQQEEKV
-620 PGRYRL
+620 PGRYRI

-636 SDGDTMLEIKYPE
+636 SDGDTMLEIKWPE
-649 RDIRVYPKETK
+649 KDIRVFPKEAK

>member
-1 MEKGISYLNRTFDDY
+1 
-16 KNALKDFSRKYYPDM
+16 M
-31 ATDYSDASIGSWLI
+31 ATEYGDASVGSWLI

-64 ETNIDSAQEPNSV
+64 ETNIDSAQEPSSV

-100 TCQVPVDGDT
+100 TCQVPVAGDT

-124 VNSSSQIFEVMYDV
+124 VNSSSQMFEVMYDI
-138 NFAEQYDEF
+138 NFSEQYDEF

-163 VTKYNITKLAVVTA
+163 ITKYNITKLAVVTA
-177 GETRVYK
+177 GETRIFK
-184 KAIKTTDIKPFM
+184 KSIKSSDIRPFM
-196 EIVIPVEGVMN
+196 EIIIPVEGVMN
-207 VESIIMKDGDAL
+207 VESILMKDGDTL
-219 TSYPTYGQ
+219 TSYPSYGE
-227 FYSYDE
+227 FYSPKE
-233 ILKDSDGEPCEGLVR
+233 IVNEASEEKNCPGLIR
-248 FFEVDSLAEQFRW
+248 FFEVDSLAEQLRW
-261 GESLNDNNCPV
+261 GEALNDNNCPV

-278 FVKQNGNDPG
+278 FNSSNN

-293 CQVTRGEWKPVKHK
+293 CQVTKGEWKPVNHK
-307 FITEYTDNGYLKVIF
+307 FITEYTDNGYMKVIF
-322 GAGLKSAEYP
+322 GAGVKSAQYP
-332 DINNMTDFSKFL
+332 NIDNMSSLSKHL

-354 GELPKAGTTIF
+354 GELPNPGTTIF
-365 ILYRAGGGSAS
+365 ILYRVGGGSAS

-389 MTNFPMGAKASEA
+389 LTNFPMGAKANEA
-402 TKAAVRNSITVV
+402 TKAAVRNSIRVI

-443 RCVTVKDYIDRVLM
+443 RCVTTKDYIDRVLM

-468 GAAED
+468 GCAED
-473 NNKILLY
+473 NNKIMLY
-480 LLGIDYQKKLD
+480 LLGIDYQQKLD
-491 SALPALLAENIQN
+491 AALPSLLTENIQN

-528 EIEVHVDKNYN
+528 EVDVHVDKNYN
-539 MSDVVSLIINKT
+539 MSDVVSLIIAKVRD
-551 QEYFDINK
+551 YFDINK

-593 CDGYSSTQTSQELY
+593 CDGYSSTQTNQELY
-607 VGGDCNRAQEEKV
+607 MAGDCNRQQEEKV
-620 PGRYRL
+620 PGRYRI

-636 SDGDTMLEIKYPE
+636 SDGDTMLEIKWPE
-649 RDIRVYPKETK
+649 KDIRVFPKEAK

>member
-1 MEKGISYLNRTFDDY
+1 
-16 KNALKDFSRKYYPDM
+16 
-31 ATDYSDASIGSWLI
+31 
-45 DINADVADNLSYHI
+45 
-59 DRVYQ
+59 
-64 ETNIDSAQEPNSV
+64 
-77 MNIARNNGV
+77 
-86 KVPGPKGAMAEVRF
+86 MAEVRF
-100 TCQVPVDGDT
+100 TCQVPVAGDT

-124 VNSSSQIFEVMYDV
+124 VNSSSQMFEVMYDI
-138 NFAEQYDEF
+138 NFSEQYDEF

-163 VTKYNITKLAVVTA
+163 ITKYNITKLAVVTA
-177 GETRVYK
+177 GETRIFK
-184 KAIKTTDIKPFM
+184 KSIKSSDIRPFM
-196 EIVIPVEGVMN
+196 EIIIPVEGVMN
-207 VESIIMKDGDAL
+207 VESILMKDGDTL
-219 TSYPTYGQ
+219 TSYPSYGE
-227 FYSYDE
+227 FYSPKE
-233 ILKDSDGEPCEGLVR
+233 IVNEASEEKNCPGLIR
-248 FFEVDSLAEQFRW
+248 FFEVDSLAEQLRW
-261 GESLNDNNCPV
+261 GEALNDNNCPV

-278 FVKQNGNDPG
+278 FNSSNN

-293 CQVTRGEWKPVKHK
+293 CQVTKGEWKPVNHK
-307 FITEYTDNGYLKVIF
+307 FITEYTDNGYMKVIF
-322 GAGLKSAEYP
+322 GAGVKSAQYP
-332 DINNMTDFSKFL
+332 NIDNMSSLSKHL

-354 GELPKAGTTIF
+354 GELPNPGTTIF
-365 ILYRAGGGSAS
+365 ILYRVGGGSAS

-389 MTNFPMGAKASEA
+389 LTNFPMGAKANEA
-402 TKAAVRNSITVV
+402 TKAAVRNSIRVI

-443 RCVTVKDYIDRVLM
+443 RCVTTKDYIDRVLM

-468 GAAED
+468 GCAED
-473 NNKILLY
+473 NNKIMLY
-480 LLGIDYQKKLD
+480 LLGIDYQQKLD
-491 SALPALLAENIQN
+491 AALPSLLTENIQN

-528 EIEVHVDKNYN
+528 EVDVHVDKNYN
-539 MSDVVSLIINKT
+539 MSDVVSLIIAKVRD
-551 QEYFDINK
+551 YFDINK

-593 CDGYSSTQTSQELY
+593 CDGYSSTQTNQELY
-607 VGGDCNRAQEEKV
+607 MAGDCNRQQEEKV
-620 PGRYRL
+620 PGRYRI

-636 SDGDTMLEIKYPE
+636 SDGDTMLEIKWPE
-649 RDIRVYPKETK
+649 KDIRVFPKEAK

>member
-31 ATDYSDASIGSWLI
+31 ATEYGDASVGSWLI

-64 ETNIDSAQEPNSV
+64 ETNIDSAQEASSV

-100 TCQVPVDGDT
+100 TCQVPVNGDT

-124 VNSSSQIFEVMYDV
+124 VNSSSQIFEVMYDI
-138 NFAEQYDEF
+138 NFSEQYDEF

-163 VTKYNITKLAVVTA
+163 ITRYNISKLAVVTA
-177 GETRVYK
+177 GETRVFK
-184 KAIKTTDIKPFM
+184 KAIKSNDIRPFM
-196 EIVIPVEGVMN
+196 EIIIPVEGVMN
-207 VESIIMKDGDAL
+207 VESVLMKDGDAL
-219 TSYPTYGQ
+219 TSYPSYGE
-227 FYSYDE
+227 FYSPSEE
-233 ILKDSDGEPCEGLVR
+233 ICSDGTPKGSIIR
-248 FFEVDSLAEQFRW
+248 FFEVDSLAEQTRW
-261 GESLNDNNCPV
+261 GETLNNNNCPV

-278 FVKQNGNDPG
+278 FNSANN

-293 CQVTRGEWKPVKHK
+293 CQVTKGEWKPVKHK

-322 GAGLKSAEYP
+322 GAGVKNAQYP
-332 DINNMTDFSKFL
+332 QIDGMSSLSKHL
-344 ITRTIRNNSL
+344 ITRTIRNDSL
-354 GELPKAGTTIF
+354 GELPNPGTTIF
-365 ILYRAGGGSAS
+365 ILYRVGGGSAS

-389 MTNFPMGAKASEA
+389 LTNFPMGAKSSEA
-402 TKAAVRNSITVV
+402 TKSAVRNSISVI

-424 MPTVQEMKYLIK
+424 MPTIQEMKYLIK

-443 RCVTVKDYIDRVLM
+443 RCVTTKDYIDRVLM

-468 GAAED
+468 GCAED
-473 NNKILLY
+473 NNKIMLY
-480 LLGIDYQKKLD
+480 LLGIDYQQKLD
-491 SALPALLAENIQN
+491 AALPSLLTENIQN

-528 EIEVHVDKNYN
+528 EVDVHVDKNYN
-539 MSDVVSLIINKT
+539 MSDVVSLIIEKT
-551 QEYFDINK
+551 RDYFDINK

-593 CDGYSSTQTSQELY
+593 CDGYSSTQTNQELY
-607 VGGDCNRAQEEKV
+607 IGSDCNRQTEEKV
-620 PGRYRL
+620 PGRYRIDL
-626 DLEASDGIIY
+626 DASDGIIY
-636 SDGDTMLEIKYPE
+636 SDGDTMLEIKWPE
-649 RDIRVYPKETK
+649 KDIRVYPKETK

>member
-1 MEKGISYLNRTFDDY
+1 MEKGISYLNRNFDDY
-16 KNALKDFSRKYYPDM
+16 REALKDYSRKYYPDM
-31 ATDYSDASIGSWLI
+31 ATDYSDASVGSWLI

-64 ETNIDSAQEPNSV
+64 ETNIDSAQEPSSV

-100 TCQVPVDGDT
+100 TCQVPVNGDT
-110 YAKEYLPII
+110 YAKEYLPVI
-119 KRGTM
+119 KKGTM
-124 VNSSSQIFEVMYDV
+124 VNSSTQIFEVMYDV
-138 NFAEQYDEF
+138 NFSEQYDEF

-156 VLDANGN
+156 VLDTNGN
-163 VTKYNITKLAVVTA
+163 ITKYNISKLAIVTA
-177 GETRVYK
+177 GETRIYK
-184 KAIKTTDIKPFM
+184 KSIKTSDVKPFM
-196 EIVIPVEGVMN
+196 EVILPVDGVMN
-207 VESIIMKDGDAL
+207 IESILMKDGDAL
-219 TSYPTYGQ
+219 TSYPSYGE
-227 FYSYDE
+227 FYSYNE
-233 ILKDSDGEPCEGLVR
+233 VVTDGSGEECPGLIR

-261 GESLNDNNCPV
+261 GESLRDNCPI

-278 FVKQNGNDPG
+278 YNSKDDK
-288 TVYPT
+288 VYPT
-293 CQVTRGEWKPVKHK
+293 CQVTRGEWKPVRHK
-307 FITEYTDNGYLKVIF
+307 FITEYTDNGYLKIIF
-322 GAGLKSAEYP
+322 GAGIKSPEYP
-332 DINNMTDFSKFL
+332 DIEKMSPLSKYL
-344 ITRTIRNNSL
+344 ITRTIRNDSL
-354 GELPKAGTTIF
+354 GEMPKAGTTLF
-365 ILYRAGGGSAS
+365 ILYRSGGGSAS

-382 ISSISKL
+382 ISSISRL
-389 MTNFPMGAKASEA
+389 LTSFPLGAQSSEA
-402 TKAAVRNSITVV
+402 TKGAVRNSIKVV

-436 YNKGAQN
+436 YNKGSQN
-443 RCVTVKDYIDRVLM
+443 RCVTTKDYIDRVLM

-468 GAAED
+468 GCAED
-473 NNKILLY
+473 NNKIMLY

-491 SALPALLAENIQN
+491 AALPSLLAENIQN

-528 EIEVHVDKNYN
+528 EVDVHVDKNYN
-539 MSDVVSLIINKT
+539 MSDVVNLIISKV
-551 QEYFDINK
+551 QDYFDINK

-568 GDLKKEISKIDG
+568 GDLKKEISKLDG

-593 CDGYSSTQTSQELY
+593 CAGYSSTQTNQELY
-607 VGGDCNRAQEEKV
+607 NDSDCNRAQEEIV

-636 SDGDTMLEIKYPE
+636 SDGDTMLEVKYPE
-649 RDIRVYPKETK
+649 RDIRVFPKEAK

>member
-31 ATDYSDASIGSWLI
+31 ATEYGDASVGSWLI

-64 ETNIDSAQEPNSV
+64 ETNIDSAQEPSSV

-100 TCQVPVDGDT
+100 TCQVPVAGDT

-124 VNSSSQIFEVMYDV
+124 VNSSSQMFEVMYDI
-138 NFAEQYDEF
+138 NFSEQYDEF

-163 VTKYNITKLAVVTA
+163 ITKYNITKLAVVTA
-177 GETRVYK
+177 GETRIFK
-184 KAIKTTDIKPFM
+184 KSIKSSDIRPFM
-196 EIVIPVEGVMN
+196 EIIIPVEGVMN
-207 VESIIMKDGDAL
+207 VESILMKDGDTL
-219 TSYPTYGQ
+219 TSYPSYGE
-227 FYSYDE
+227 FYSPKE
-233 ILKDSDGEPCEGLVR
+233 IVNEASEEKNCPGLIR
-248 FFEVDSLAEQFRW
+248 FFEVDSLAEQLRW
-261 GESLNDNNCPV
+261 GETLNDENCPV

-278 FVKQNGNDPG
+278 FNSSNN

-293 CQVTRGEWKPVKHK
+293 CQVTKGEWKPVNHK
-307 FITEYTDNGYLKVIF
+307 FITEYTDNGYMKVIF
-322 GAGLKSAEYP
+322 GAGVKSAQYP
-332 DINNMTDFSKFL
+332 NIDNMSSLSKHL

-354 GELPKAGTTIF
+354 GELPNPGTTIF
-365 ILYRAGGGSAS
+365 ILYRVGGGSAS

-389 MTNFPMGAKASEA
+389 LTNFPMGAKANEA
-402 TKAAVRNSITVV
+402 TKAAVRNSIRVI

-443 RCVTVKDYIDRVLM
+443 RCVTTKDYIDRVLM

-468 GAAED
+468 GCAED
-473 NNKILLY
+473 NNKIMLY
-480 LLGIDYQKKLD
+480 LLGIDYQQKLD
-491 SALPALLAENIQN
+491 AALPSLLTENIQN

-528 EIEVHVDKNYN
+528 EVDVHVDKNYN
-539 MSDVVSLIINKT
+539 MSDVVSLIIAKVRD
-551 QEYFDINK
+551 YFDINK

-593 CDGYSSTQTSQELY
+593 CDGYSSTQTNQELY
-607 VGGDCNRAQEEKV
+607 MAGDCNRQQEEKV
-620 PGRYRL
+620 PGRYRI

-636 SDGDTMLEIKYPE
+636 SDGDTMLEIKWPE
-649 RDIRVYPKETK
+649 KDIRVFPKEAK

>member
-16 KNALKDFSRKYYPDM
+16 KNALKDFSKKYYPDM

-64 ETNIDSAQEPNSV
+64 ETNIDSAQEPSSV

-100 TCQVPVDGDT
+100 TCQVPVAGDT

-124 VNSSSQIFEVMYDV
+124 VNSSSQVFEVMYDV

-156 VLDANGN
+156 VMDANGN
-163 VTKYNITKLAVVTA
+163 ITKYNITKLAVVTA

-184 KAIKTTDIKPFM
+184 KSIKSSDIRPFM

-207 VESIIMKDGDAL
+207 VESILMKDGDAL
-219 TSYPTYGQ
+219 TSYPSYGE
-227 FYSYDE
+227 FYSYSEDV
-233 ILKDSDGEPCEGLVR
+233 CEGLVR

-261 GESLNDNNCPV
+261 GETLNDNNCPE

-278 FVKQNGNDPG
+278 YNSTNN

-293 CQVTRGEWKPVKHK
+293 CQVTRGEWKPVRRK

-322 GAGLKSAEYP
+322 GGGLSSTSDYAEIDEMSP
-332 DINNMTDFSKFL
+332 LSKYL

-354 GELPKAGTTIF
+354 GELPNPGTTIF

-382 ISSISKL
+382 ISSISRL
-389 MTNFPMGAKASEA
+389 MTNFPMGAKSSEA

-443 RCVTVKDYIDRVLM
+443 RCVTTKDYIDRVLM

-468 GAAED
+468 GCAED
-473 NNKILLY
+473 NNKIMLY

-491 SALPALLAENIQN
+491 AALPSLLAENIQN

-528 EIEVHVDKNYN
+528 EVEVHVDKNYN
-539 MSDVVSLIINKT
+539 MSDVVSLIINKV
-551 QEYFDINK
+551 QDYFDINK

-568 GDLKKEISKIDG
+568 GDLKKEISKLDG
-580 VANLIDLRVYNET
+580 VSNLIDLRVYNET
-593 CDGYSSTQTSQELY
+593 CNGYSSTQTNQELY
-607 VGGDCNRAQEEKV
+607 VSGDCTRAQEEIV
-620 PGRYRL
+620 PGRYRI

-649 RDIRVYPKETK
+649 RDIRVFPKETK

>member
-31 ATDYSDASIGSWLI
+31 ATEYGDASIGSWLI

-64 ETNIDSAQEPNSV
+64 ETNIDSAQEPSSV

-110 YAKEYLPII
+110 YAKEYLPVI

-124 VNSSSQIFEVMYDV
+124 VNSSSQMFEVMYDV
-138 NFAEQYDEF
+138 NFSEQYDEF

-163 VTKYNITKLAVVTA
+163 ITKYNISKLAVVTA
-177 GETRVYK
+177 GETRIFK
-184 KAIKTTDIKPFM
+184 KAIKSSDIRPFM
-196 EIVIPVEGVMN
+196 EIIIPVEGVMN
-207 VESIIMKDGDAL
+207 VESVLMKDGDTL
-219 TSYPTYGQ
+219 TSYPSYGE

-233 ILKDSDGEPCEGLVR
+233 IVHKECPSELVR
-248 FFEVDSLAEQFRW
+248 FFEVDSLAEQLRW
-261 GESLNDNNCPV
+261 GETLNENNCPI

-278 FVKQNGNDPG
+278 FNSNNN

-293 CQVTRGEWKPVKHK
+293 CQVTKGEWKPVSHK

-322 GAGLKSAEYP
+322 GAGVKSAQYP
-332 DINNMTDFSKFL
+332 QIDDMSSLSKHL

-354 GELPKAGTTIF
+354 GELPNPGTTIF

-389 MTNFPMGAKASEA
+389 LTNFPMGAKASEA
-402 TKAAVRNSITVV
+402 TKSAVRNSINVI

-424 MPTVQEMKYLIK
+424 MPTIQEMKYLIK

-443 RCVTVKDYIDRVLM
+443 RCVTTKDYIDRVLM

-468 GAAED
+468 GCAED
-473 NNKILLY
+473 NNKIMLY

-491 SALPALLAENIQN
+491 AALPSLLVENIQN

-528 EIEVHVDKNYN
+528 EVDVHVDKNYN
-539 MSDVVSLIINKT
+539 MSDVVSLIIGKVRD
-551 QEYFDINK
+551 YFDINK
-559 RNMGDDLYV
+559 RNMGDDLYT
-568 GDLKKEISKIDG
+568 GDLKKEISKLDG

-593 CDGYSSTQTSQELY
+593 SDGYSSTQTNQELY
-607 VGGDCNRAQEEKV
+607 IAGDCNRQQDEKV
-620 PGRYRL
+620 PGRYRI

-649 RDIRVYPKETK
+649 KDIRVFPKEAK

>member
-16 KNALKDFSRKYYPDM
+16 KNALKDFSKKYYPDM
-31 ATDYSDASIGSWLI
+31 AAEYSDASIGSWLI

-64 ETNIDSAQEPNSV
+64 ETNIDSAQEPSSV
-77 MNIARNNGV
+77 FNLARNNGV

-100 TCQVPVDGDT
+100 TCQVPVANDT
-110 YAKEYLPII
+110 YAKEYLPVI
-119 KRGTM
+119 KKGTM
-124 VNSSSQIFEVMYDV
+124 VNSSSQVFEVMYDV

-156 VLDANGN
+156 ILDANGN
-163 VTKYNITKLAVVTA
+163 VTKYNITKLAIVTA

-184 KAIKTTDIKPFM
+184 KSIKSSDIKPFM

-207 VESIIMKDGDAL
+207 IESVLMKDGDAL
-219 TSYPTYGQ
+219 TSYPSYGE
-227 FYSYDE
+227 FYSYSEDVNPKKGN
-233 ILKDSDGEPCEGLVR
+233 LTR

-261 GESLNDNNCPV
+261 GETLNDNNYPV

-278 FVKQNGNDPG
+278 YNSKEDKI
-288 TVYPT
+288 YPT
-293 CQVTRGEWKPVKHK
+293 CQVTRGEWKPVRHK
-307 FITEYTDNGYLKVIF
+307 FITEYTDNGYMKVIF
-322 GAGLKSAEYP
+322 GAGTDRPIETE
-332 DINNMTDFSKFL
+332 NMSPLSKYL
-344 ITRTIRNNSL
+344 IAKTIRNNSL
-354 GELPKAGTTIF
+354 GELPKPGTTIF
-365 ILYRAGGGSAS
+365 ILYRSGGGSAS

-424 MPTVQEMKYLIK
+424 MPSIQEMKYIIK
-436 YNKGAQN
+436 YNKGAQE
-443 RCVTVKDYIDRVLM
+443 RCVTTKDYLDRVLM

-468 GAAED
+468 GCAED
-473 NNKILLY
+473 NNKIMLY
-480 LLGIDYQKKLD
+480 LLGINYQKKLD
-491 SALPALLAENIQN
+491 AALPSLLAENIQN

-528 EIEVHVDKNYN
+528 EVDVHVDKNYN
-539 MSDVVSLIINKT
+539 MSDVVSLIISKV
-551 QEYFDINK
+551 QDYFDINK

-568 GDLKKEISKIDG
+568 GDLKKEISKLDG

-593 CDGYSSTQTSQELY
+593 AAGYSSTQTSQELY
-607 VGGDCNRAQEEKV
+607 ASGDCNKAQEERV
-620 PGRYRL
+620 PGRYRI

-636 SDGDTMLEIKYPE
+636 SDGDTMLEVKYPE
-649 RDIRVYPKETK
+649 RDIRVFPKETK